1 MAMADRMIGSCL
13 CGEVRF
19 DVCGAY
25 PKLYQ
30 CHCSLCRKQGGSA
43 SNTGLIVAADKFR
56 WLAGESLVTQWT
68 RSTGFR
74 SWFCSRCGSPVPNPL
89 RDTGYIWIP
98 AGLLEGDDQLEIR
111 AQLFIDS
118 KAPWDEVLG
127 PGRQFQTAPDLKDLI
142 KFLHGK
148 QTTEN

>member
-1 MAMADRMIGSCL
+1 MDGSCL
-13 CGEVRF
+13 CGAVRF
-19 DVCGAY
+19 RIDSPY

-43 SNTGLIVAADKFR
+43 SNTGLIAAARKFH

-74 SWFCSRCGSPVPNPL
+74 SWFCSLCGAPVPNPL
-89 RDTGYIWIP
+89 RDTGYIWVP
-98 AGLLEGDDQLEIR
+98 AGLLEGDEQLEVC
-111 AQLFIDS
+111 AQLYVDS

-127 PGRQFQTAPDLKDLI
+127 PGKQFKSAPDLNELI
-142 KFLHGK
+142 KILHAEAGL
-148 QTTEN
+148 TD

>member
-1 MAMADRMIGSCL
+1 MDGSCL

-19 DVCGAY
+19 SVDPPY
-25 PKLYQ
+25 PMLYQ

-43 SNTGLIVAADKFR
+43 SNTGLIAASDRFR
-56 WLAGESLVTQWT
+56 WLAGEPMITQWT

-98 AGLLEGDDQLEIR
+98 TGLLDGDEQLEIR
-111 AQLFIDS
+111 AQLYVDS
-118 KAPWDEVLG
+118 RAPWDEVLG
-127 PGRQFQTAPDLKDLI
+127 PGMQFKTAPDLKQLI
-142 KFLHGK
+142 ELLHAETGLK
-148 QTTEN
+148 AHA

>member
-1 MAMADRMIGSCL
+1 
-13 CGEVRF
+13 
-19 DVCGAY
+19 
-25 PKLYQ
+25 
-30 CHCSLCRKQGGSA
+30 
-43 SNTGLIVAADKFR
+43 
-56 WLAGESLVTQWT
+56 
-68 RSTGFR
+68 
-74 SWFCSRCGSPVPNPL
+74 L